1 MKHNST
7 IPKFA
12 MQLITFI
19 YMKNMKRLITLFICS
34 LLVAVGNAQSDFYY
48 YRGEKIPLTR
58 NEDKVVVSV
67 PKEYDETSERIQAN
81 AGVLVTI
88 SDSFFQSFVITHSDF
103 EKLGSLDFWKE
114 DAEYV
119 ILTSSYFT
127 ENNEEVYATPYL
139 SVRLKKEEDI
149 DLLASYVEKYKL
161 RFGDYKPLLPLW
173 YVLSVTL
180 ESEKSPLQIAN
191 ELYETGDFVAAAPDL
206 AYAPDGSDPDEDYHP
221 FIEDG
226 KVWKTGR
233 VTMPGVPAFDVNYYY
248 LEGDTIIK
256 SE

>member
-1 MKHNST
+1 
-7 IPKFA
+7 
-12 MQLITFI
+12 
-19 YMKNMKRLITLFICS
+19 MKNMKRLITLFICS

-67 PKEYDETSERIQAN
+67 PKEYDETSERIRTNVQ
-81 AGVLVTI
+81 VLNTI

-127 ENNEEVYATPYL
+127 ENHEEVYATPYL

-191 ELYETGDFVAAAPDL
+191 ELYETGDFVASAPDL
-206 AYAPDGSDPDEDYHP
+206 AFDESSDETSIQNIIPT
-221 FIEDG
+221 
-226 KVWKTGR
+226 KTI
-233 VTMPGVPAFDVNYYY
+233 
-248 LEGDTIIK
+248 L
-256 SE
+256 